1 MPSMLNEFRSDISDS
16 LIGFTSLQSV
26 FQNISHQLCKF
37 IRSQIRN
44 TLERMLFHSIL
55 HNIFKKLHIMLLSYV
70 LSSGQGACK

>member
-1 MPSMLNEFRSDISDS
+1 MTCFPDLLNQAIFELMR
-16 LIGFTSLQSV
+16 LQSV

-55 HNIFKKLHIMLLSYV
+55 HDISKKLHMMLLFYV
-70 LSSGQGACK
+70 LSSVQGACK